1 MSESVASKSVAT
13 ENMTSGDDCS
23 TYIRPHMEVDQGRHY
38 VVRGNA
44 LEIATTRLNDVQH
57 AIKGWD
63 RSGGEVQ
70 VS

>member
-1 MSESVASKSVAT
+1 
-13 ENMTSGDDCS
+13 
-23 TYIRPHMEVDQGRHY
+23 MEVDQGGQY